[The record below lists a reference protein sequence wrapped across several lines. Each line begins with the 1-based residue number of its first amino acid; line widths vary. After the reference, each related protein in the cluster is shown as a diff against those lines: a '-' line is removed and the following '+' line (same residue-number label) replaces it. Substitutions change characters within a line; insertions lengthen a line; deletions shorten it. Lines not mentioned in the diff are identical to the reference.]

1 MQAFA
6 SPVEKGASYP
16 TDGQGVCG
24 KKRRTP
30 LHENALGLRLTVV
43 SPEQPVIL
51 SPVAQTFTYR
61 QQPQLTTQ
69 GD

>member
-6 SPVEKGASYP
+6 SPVKNRASYP
-16 TDGQGVCG
+16 TDGQGLFG

-30 LHENALGLRLTVV
+30 LHENVLGLRLTVMA
-43 SPEQPVIL
+43 PEQPVIL

-61 QQPQLTTQ
+61 QQPQN
-69 GD
+69 